1 MSQAPLDGLGVPPE
15 IEDYLIG
22 LYARAGQLGGSI
34 GGIAAGAVGGPGAAA
49 AAGSRGG
56 ARGGARGAAM
66 LKTKVE
72 SHSGE
77 ARGTPAEITAR
88 LAAAFPKAV
97 PLPAADRVRIAV
109 PLGLTGLQ
117 QIVIDLMFG
126 SALDGTD
133 RPRVLITLCGYGKE
147 GILNRK
153 PTRTVTDRAWA
164 AVTAAS

>member
-1 MSQAPLDGLGVPPE
+1 MSQASLDGPGVPPE

-49 AAGSRGG
+49 AGSRGG
-56 ARGGARGAAM
+56 ARGGARGAAR

-77 ARGTPAEITAR
+77 VRGTPAEITAR

-97 PLPAADRVRIAV
+97 PLPAADRVRVAV

-117 QIVIDLMFG
+117 QIVIDLMLG
-126 SALDGTD
+126 SAQDGPD
-133 RPRVLITLCGYGKE
+133 GPRVLITLCGYGKE
-147 GILNRK
+147 GIINRK
-153 PTRTVTDRAWA
+153 PTRTVTDQAWA

>member
-1 MSQAPLDGLGVPPE
+1 MPQASPDGPGIPPE

-34 GGIAAGAVGGPGAAA
+34 GGIAAGAIGGPGAA

-56 ARGGARGAAM
+56 ARGGARGASR

-77 ARGTPAEITAR
+77 ARGTRAEITAR
-88 LAAAFPKAV
+88 LTAAFPKAV

-126 SALDGTD
+126 SVLDGPD
-133 RPRVLITLCGYGKE
+133 GPAVLITLCGYGKE
-147 GILNRK
+147 GIINRK
-153 PTRTVTDRAWA
+153 PTRTVTDQAWA
-164 AVTAAS
+164 AVTAAG

>member
-1 MSQAPLDGLGVPPE
+1 MSQAPLNGQGAPPE

-49 AAGSRGG
+49 AGSRGG

-77 ARGTPAEITAR
+77 ARGTREEITAR

-133 RPRVLITLCGYGKE
+133 GPRVLITLCGYGKE
-147 GILNRK
+147 GIINRK
-153 PTRTVTDRAWA
+153 PTRTVTDQAWA
-164 AVTAAS
+164 AVIAAS

>member
-1 MSQAPLDGLGVPPE
+1 MSQTSPDGPFVPPE

-34 GGIAAGAVGGPGAAA
+34 GGIAAGAVAGPGAAA
-49 AAGSRGG
+49 AGSRSG
-56 ARGGARGAAM
+56 ARGGARGAAR

-97 PLPAADRVRIAV
+97 RLPAADRVRVAV

-117 QIVIDLMFG
+117 HIVIDLMLG
-126 SALDGTD
+126 SAKDGPD
-133 RPRVLITLCGYGKE
+133 GPRVLITLCGYGKE
-147 GILNRK
+147 GIINRK
-153 PTRTVTDRAWA
+153 PTRTVTDQAWA

>member
-1 MSQAPLDGLGVPPE
+1 MSQAPLDGQGVPPE

-49 AAGSRGG
+49 AGSRGG
-56 ARGGARGAAM
+56 ARGGARGAAR

-77 ARGTPAEITAR
+77 ARGTRAEITAR

-133 RPRVLITLCGYGKE
+133 GPRVLITLCGYGKE
-147 GILNRK
+147 GIINRK
-153 PTRTVTDRAWA
+153 PTRTVTDQAWA

>member
-1 MSQAPLDGLGVPPE
+1 MSQAPPDGPGVPPE

-49 AAGSRGG
+49 AGSRGG
-56 ARGGARGAAM
+56 ARGGARGAAR

-77 ARGTPAEITAR
+77 ARGTQAEITAR
-88 LAAAFPKAV
+88 LTAAFPKAV

-117 QIVIDLMFG
+117 QVVIDLMLG
-126 SALDGTD
+126 SALDGPD
-133 RPRVLITLCGYGKE
+133 GPRMLITLSGYGKE
-147 GILNRK
+147 GIINRK
-153 PTRTVTDRAWA
+153 PTRTVTDQAWA